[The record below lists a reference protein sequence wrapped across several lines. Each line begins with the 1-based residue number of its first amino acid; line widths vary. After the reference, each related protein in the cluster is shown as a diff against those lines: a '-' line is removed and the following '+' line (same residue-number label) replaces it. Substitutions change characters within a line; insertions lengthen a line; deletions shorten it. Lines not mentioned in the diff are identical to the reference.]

1 MTHEEHKKHA
11 FDPGSYP
18 ALLEF
23 LPAYLHEDFG
33 VEYGSAPKAF
43 EALVADASGDQ
54 IRNVKDEWQALR
66 KALAGKPWETTQRAI
81 GGLGTAWRPESE
93 QELQAIDEILSRAEA

>member
-1 MTHEEHKKHA
+1 MTYEHEEKID

-33 VEYGSAPKAF
+33 DEYGSSADAIT
-43 EALVADASGDQ
+43 ALLADASGDQ
-54 IRNVKDEWQALR
+54 IRNVKEEWHALR
-66 KALAGKPWETTQRAI
+66 QALAGRPLRDIQLALGE
-81 GGLGTAWRPESE
+81 LGTAWQPQSE
-93 QELQAIDEILSRAEA
+93 HELQVVDQILSRAET